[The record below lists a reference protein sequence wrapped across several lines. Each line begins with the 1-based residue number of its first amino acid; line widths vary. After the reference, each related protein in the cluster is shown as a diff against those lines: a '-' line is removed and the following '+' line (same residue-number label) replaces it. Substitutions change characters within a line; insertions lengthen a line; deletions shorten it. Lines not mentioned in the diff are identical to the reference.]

1 MKGPERTQWPRAV
14 ILEPMNLAIRA
25 NDVRRAAERIRPLA
39 RRTPVFTCAGFD
51 ARAGT
56 RVFFKCENLQ
66 RGGAFKIRGAANLI
80 LSLSADALER
90 GVVAYSSGN
99 HAQAVAI
106 AAKHV
111 GVRATIVMPEDA
123 PRAKMEATRAHGASI
138 VTYDR
143 RTEVREQIAAGIL
156 ERTGATLVPPFDH
169 PLIMAG
175 QGTAALEL
183 LEDTGP
189 LDALIAPVGGGGL
202 LSGCATIA
210 KAIHPAIRVF
220 GAEPEGAN
228 DTFLSL
234 KAGERVTVPHPDTI
248 ADGLRAPQPGAL
260 TFPVLRQLAEGVVL
274 VSDDEI
280 RQTVKFLLLRLKLLV
295 EPSGAVPAAAVLFGK
310 LPAGI
315 GSVGVVLSG
324 GNVDFEELARY

>member
-1 MKGPERTQWPRAV
+1 
-14 ILEPMNLAIRA
+14 MNLAIQA
-25 NDVRRAAERIRPLA
+25 DDVRRAAERIRPLA
-39 RRTPVFTCAGFD
+39 RCTPVFTSAGFD
-51 ARAGT
+51 ARAGA

-80 LSLSADALER
+80 LSLPADALAR

-111 GVRATIVMPEDA
+111 GAQATIVMPEDA
-123 PRAKMEATRAHGASI
+123 PRTKMESTRAHGANI
-138 VTYDR
+138 VTYNR
-143 RTEVREQIAAGIL
+143 QTELRERIAAGIV

-183 LEDTGP
+183 IEETGP
-189 LDALIAPVGGGGL
+189 LGALIAPVGGGGL
-202 LSGCATIA
+202 LSGSATIA

-234 KAGERVTVPHPDTI
+234 AAGERVSVPHPETI

-260 TFPVLRQLAEGVVL
+260 TFPVLRKLAEGVVL
-274 VSDDEI
+274 VSDEEI

-295 EPSGAVPAAAVLFGK
+295 EPSGAVPAAAVLFGR
-310 LPAGI
+310 LPPGI
-315 GSVGVVLSG
+315 GSIGVILSG
-324 GNVDFEELARY
+324 GNVDFEELATY

>member
-1 MKGPERTQWPRAV
+1 MKGPERTQRPRAV

-56 RVFFKCENLQ
+56 RAFFKCENLQ

-99 HAQAVAI
+99 HAHAVAI